1 MATPEVP
8 QVRQRQ
14 LSAARQRYV
23 EDRSADAMSA
33 SRASGVAGIGVR
45 CERARR
51 RLLSA
56 ARQRYAEDRLAEA
69 VSAGAR
75 QVVVFGGAL
84 DTFASHNPYRDVPV
98 FRLADSDIET
108 IDAAAGFD
116 RRLPTFAVHLGGADR
131 ALDAGLQVLQRCSG
145 GVEIVFDVAAER
157 ATCVIGLLCD
167 TGWAVLEVLDPAGLA
182 CRYLD
187 DAPGPTD
194 STEPRLVWARV
205 GNNAGRLPN

>member
-1 MATPEVP
+1 MATSEVP
-8 QVRQRQ
+8 QVCRRQ
-14 LSAARQRYV
+14 LSAARQRDA
-23 EDRSADAMSA
+23 EDRLADAMSA
-33 SRASGVAGIGVR
+33 SRASGMAGIEVR

-84 DTFASHNPYRDVPV
+84 DTFASHNPYRNVPV

-108 IDAAAGFD
+108 IAAAAGFD
-116 RRLPTFAVHLGGADR
+116 RRLPVFAVHLGGADR

-145 GVEIVFDVAAER
+145 GVEIVFDVGAER
-157 ATCVIGLLCD
+157 VGWVVGRLRD
-167 TGWAVLEVLDPAGLA
+167 TGWVVLEELDSAGLA
-182 CRYLD
+182 CRYLA
-187 DAPGPTD
+187 DAPGPSD
-194 STEPRLVWARV
+194 SIEPRLVWARV